1 MAKASQPFNLKL
13 MHVDEFIKQNNLQ
26 EVTSPFIHE
35 SSSTTFSDGGLFSER
50 IFGPVASQQR
60 LIQLGYI
67 SLNCRVFHPVIFQ
80 NLISL
85 KRFYGEIMSGRSY
98 AKWDPVEKD
107 LVRASDEEEGA
118 DTGYSFFL
126 KYFPLIKF
134 DKNASLRRNDKIDV
148 ILKYK
153 DRLLIDKCIVAPAGI
168 RDIKDENER
177 MEKDSINT
185 LYVALLERAKA
196 MPPHADTD
204 PIYDQVHYSIQHKVL
219 EIYEYLLE
227 FVRGKRGFF
236 ESRLGARSVAQGTRN
251 VITSANLEASSPSSP
266 QFHRLDEAKIP
277 LYQAAKG
284 YQSLVIY
291 WLKSIF
297 YSSII
302 QEGADNI
309 PLIDMTSFKLV
320 YDRIN
325 DKDKESMLS
334 AEGIMKTIDR
344 FRDVEYRWRP
354 VVVRGTND
362 KAYYLYLVY
371 DDGKEIYTFRNI
383 EEFKMM
389 YKSGKKKDPDQ
400 SKIRPLTYAEMIY
413 IATYQASVNKFGT
426 ITRYPVTDENS
437 IIVAR
442 THLASTAPARVVRL
456 ITNAETGAFIQLPE
470 YPIIGNNFIDAVMF
484 HPSRRAGLSADYDGD
499 TVSWIPVLSQEAN
512 DECEKYVHSKSFYVN
527 PTGKSSIGT
536 DDLVSIC
543 LHAFTQDPPKE
554 K

>member
-35 SSSTTFSDGGLFSER
+35 SSSSNFSDGGLFSER
-50 IFGPVASQQR
+50 VFGPVASQQR

-107 LVRASDEEEGA
+107 LVRASDDEEGA

-153 DRLLIDKCIVAPAGI
+153 DCLLIDKCIVAPAGI

-251 VITSANLEASSPSSP
+251 VITSANLEATSPSSP
-266 QFHRLDEAKIP
+266 QFHRLDEVKIP

-297 YSSII
+297 YASII
-302 QEGADNI
+302 QEGVDNI
-309 PLIDMTSFKLV
+309 PLIDTNSFNLV

-354 VVVRGTND
+354 VSVKGTND
-362 KAYYLYLVY
+362 KVYYLYLVY
-371 DDGKEIYTFRNI
+371 DDGNEVYTFRNI

-389 YKSGKKKDPDQ
+389 YKSAKKRDPDQ

-426 ITRYPVTDENS
+426 ITRYPVTDEGS
-437 IIVAR
+437 IFVAR
-442 THLASTAPARVVRL
+442 THLASTTPSRIVNW
-456 ITNAETGAFIQLPE
+456 ITNVETGAGIQLPE
-470 YPIIGNNFIDAVMF
+470 YPIVGSNFIDAIMF

-499 TVSWIPVLSQEAN
+499 TVSWIPILSDEAN
-512 DECEKYVHSKSFYVN
+512 AECEQYVRSPSFYIN
-527 PTGKSSIGT
+527 PTGSTSLGT
-536 DDLVSIC
+536 DDLVSIT
-543 LHAFTQDPPKE
+543 LHAMTEDPKE